1 MRNSP
6 VVKMINTETIVTEAA
21 KSAPPVAISVASFVG
36 GISLNNIIGVA
47 TLVYIVLQAS
57 HLVWRWR
64 RDIEKERRQN
74 ETDS

>member
-6 VVKMINTETIVTEAA
+6 VVKMLNTETIVTEAT
-21 KSAPPVAISVASFVG
+21 KSAPPVAVSVVSFLG